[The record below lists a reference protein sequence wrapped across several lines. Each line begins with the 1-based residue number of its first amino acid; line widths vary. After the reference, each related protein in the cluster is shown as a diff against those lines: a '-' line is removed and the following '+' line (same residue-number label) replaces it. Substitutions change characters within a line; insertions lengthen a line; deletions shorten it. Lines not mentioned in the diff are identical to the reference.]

1 MQRLLIMSEDIYTV
15 ERETPF
21 IEAVERNKFLPFR
34 ELGGLNK
41 QLRTIR
47 GSLKVTIAKPVDL
60 KGRIKHE
67 ENKLNELQDP
77 TYSDDQRNMIKDR
90 IKKIRDEL
98 NEGNEEIDI
107 LKPYFGRGR
116 ANLPPKRF
124 FLNNSLTT
132 EQMKF

>member
-47 GSLKVTIAKPVDL
+47 GSLKVTVAKSIDL

-107 LKPYFGRGR
+107 LKPYFGWGGGQSC
-116 ANLPPKRF
+116 PPSGF
-124 FLNNSLTT
+124 F
-132 EQMKF
+132 